1 MTFFRSIETDHFKV
15 KSSSGVIYLLT
26 EKSLVKNSN
35 QVAGVSLQ
43 AAQKIYL
50 VMGGGMAKKIDE
62 NQFYIIASNETAT
75 RVSIPPQDPTSKA
88 ALPIP
93 GEESP

>member
-15 KSSSGVIYLLT
+15 KSSSGLIYLLV
-26 EKSLVKNSN
+26 EKSLVKNSS
-35 QVAGVSLQ
+35 QAADTSLQ

-50 VMGGGMAKKIDE
+50 VMGGGMAKKINDH
-62 NQFYIIASNETAT
+62 QFYIVASNEIAT
-75 RVSIPPQDPTSKA
+75 RIPSLPQELASQP
-88 ALPIP
+88 ALPTR